1 MRPILIVM
9 IAVQVGILLATIFAV
24 CLRKP
29 TAARPGPIWSSL
41 AVALF
46 IVGMT
51 SNEIAGDHP
60 GAPGTDIIAFGSPFL
75 MGMALMC
82 LLLLFR
88 QLRDRRHE
96 NTANASVAAE

>member
-9 IAVQVGILLATIFAV
+9 LAVQAGILLATIFAV

-51 SNEIAGDHP
+51 SNEIAADHP
-60 GAPGTDIIAFGSPFL
+60 GAPGTDIVAFGSPFL

-82 LLLLFR
+82 LLLLFK
-88 QLRDRRHE
+88 QLRDRRHDG
-96 NTANASVAAE
+96 TATAPVSAQ

>member
-9 IAVQVGILLATIFAV
+9 LAVQAGILLATIFAV

-51 SNEIAGDHP
+51 SNQIARDHP
-60 GAPGTDIIAFGSPFL
+60 GAPGTDIIAFGSPL
-75 MGMALMC
+75 LIGMALMC
-82 LLLLFR
+82 LLLLFKE
-88 QLRDRRHE
+88 LRDGRHDG
-96 NTANASVAAE
+96 TAKEPAAAE